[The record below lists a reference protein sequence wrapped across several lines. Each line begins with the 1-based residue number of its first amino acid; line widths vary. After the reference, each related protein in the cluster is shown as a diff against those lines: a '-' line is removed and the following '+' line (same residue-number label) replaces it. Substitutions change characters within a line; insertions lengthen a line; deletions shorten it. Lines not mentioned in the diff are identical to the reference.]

1 MIPTVRF
8 QKVTIRRTPKMR
20 VGLIEK
26 SVVFMRLVDMLDL
39 THKLAY
45 RLIGAGGPLL
55 GAHCPTGLAAAG
67 LLLL

>member
-1 MIPTVRF
+1 
-8 QKVTIRRTPKMR
+8 MR